1 MAWLSVWCEVQIC
14 IWPSWCHCHSLSL
27 APVKS
32 RLVVPYW
39 LTWVVPEKGPLN
51 GRVCLEMDEQPHVL
65 KQSSFLHRVAGHK
78 LRILR
83 RFSGHG
89 KLGKFCATSGENCN
103 RVVLVRHS
111 NICVKQ
117 LLTGSE
123 CSGDLLY
130 CWSWCG
136 MTPDEGHSLLHL
148 LLVVITYGK
157 VSLWRWKNLENS
169 YFVAITNTVSINHC
183 KVITSCYSYSCDSP
197 HRQHHSDRPVFSPMW
212 VSAGS
217 AVLQGSRLWPTDRY
231 TDHRTSRHAYK

>member
-32 RLVVPYW
+32 RLVVPYR

-51 GRVCLEMDEQPHVL
+51 GRVCLETDEQLHVL

-136 MTPDEGHSLLHL
+136 MTPEGPDEGHSLLHL
-148 LLVVITYGK
+148 LLVVITSGVLLK
-157 VSLWRWKNLENS
+157 MEVGIRKGLWRRAW
-169 YFVAITNTVSINHC
+169 
-183 KVITSCYSYSCDSP
+183 
-197 HRQHHSDRPVFSPMW
+197 
-212 VSAGS
+212 
-217 AVLQGSRLWPTDRY
+217 RY
-231 TDHRTSRHAYK
+231 TANLWSLRWVYAVRKTPEVGIRRIPAYTPQYTTGDNLWKSKFMALEKPGKLLLCGHY